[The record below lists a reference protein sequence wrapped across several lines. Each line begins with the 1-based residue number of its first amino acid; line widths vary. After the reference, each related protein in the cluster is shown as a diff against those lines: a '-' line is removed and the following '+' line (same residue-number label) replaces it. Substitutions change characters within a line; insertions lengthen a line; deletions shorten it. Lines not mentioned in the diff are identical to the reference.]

1 MNREKE
7 ILLALL
13 LEKYAEP
20 KVINTV
26 PHAMTGKGRGT
37 RTKTSRS
44 STMWSQEELR
54 AMVRLVNSRQSF
66 EFIAKQLNRSVQG
79 VYAMFLQINSSHVM
93 SKNPTVLNHRI
104 QTDPQLII
112 ESLES

>member
-7 ILLALL
+7 ILLSLL
-13 LEKYAEP
+13 LEKYTES

-26 PHAMTGKGRGT
+26 PHAKSHQGRGR

-44 STMWSQEELR
+44 STMWSEAELK
-54 AMVRLVNSRQSF
+54 ALVRLVNLGHSF
-66 EFIAKQLNRSVQG
+66 DSIAKQLNRSVQG
-79 VYAMFLQINSSHVM
+79 VYAMFLQVNSSHVM

-104 QTDPQLII
+104 QNDPELLINR
-112 ESLES
+112 